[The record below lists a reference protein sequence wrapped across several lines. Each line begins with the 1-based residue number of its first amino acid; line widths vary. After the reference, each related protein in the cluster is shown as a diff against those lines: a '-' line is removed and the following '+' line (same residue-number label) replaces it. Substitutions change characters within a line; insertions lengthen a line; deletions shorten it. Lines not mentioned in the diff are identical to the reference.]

1 MPLLKSLKC
10 CTGLTDVFSPSL
22 KKHNSVAGVKV
33 PADTWF
39 RVELEFG
46 LGKDCSEEGFLVS
59 VTLPDET
66 VPRVFPKNPMHRR
79 FRKARWLGF
88 VSLAKGGVRYW
99 IDDFKLTP

>member
-1 MPLLKSLKC
+1 MTANGMLMARDRKLM
-10 CTGLTDVFSPSL
+10 
-22 KKHNSVAGVKV
+22 KV
-33 PADTWF
+33 PTDTWF
-39 RVELEFG
+39 RLELEFG
-46 LGKDCSEEGFLVS
+46 LGKDCSEEGFVVS

-66 VPRVFPKNPMHRR
+66 MPRVFPKNPMHRG